1 MTAGFQSA
9 VILVKK
15 IQKETGMSTESLLA
29 DLDSGQKEA
38 ATACF
43 NAVVTA
49 GAGSG
54 KTKALASRYAWLVME
69 QGYKVDEILT
79 LTFTNKA
86 VNEMY
91 SRIYSL
97 LTEQQDNERARK
109 AVEEFHKAR
118 ILTLDAFSA
127 AIART
132 ASSRYGISPDFTS
145 DLQGVQELAMETAL
159 PFVLAHRDNPAIQ
172 AIIADRKIRTVA
184 KELFADTVL
193 LHSPIS
199 RPLDYNSF
207 IRRQHEEIL
216 FQWNKK
222 TAEMGTLIGVIQQE
236 LENVTKKTV
245 NLYINLYNVLGT
257 SPPGPPDITP
267 LLENTGGSPELRHR
281 VGAYI
286 TWLQNLLAVS
296 LSGKHSDEFTI
307 IKESIKE
314 ARTLFA
320 ELGAF
325 ANTALQSSIIAELF
339 PLIDEF
345 RQEFNRQKRKAGILT
360 FDDIAHLA
368 VDALSQF
375 PDIRKA
381 YKDTCKSVMVDEFQD
396 NNKLQRDLIFL
407 LAENPD
413 RDAEGIPRPEELRK
427 DVMFFVGDEK
437 QSIYRF
443 RGADVSVFRTL
454 ADTLSPGGEK
464 QRGGGTLSLI
474 RNYRSSPVLV
484 DAFNRFFGG
493 LAPVCG
499 TLSAVPETDMPLPGA
514 VFLPDDEDLP
524 GYEAAY
530 HRVYA
535 GAESITDDPR
545 SPQVHFCFLDKDRLD
560 KNDPGFPS
568 DYELEAAYIA
578 ERIREMVEGA
588 CKIRERNPNG
598 IGYRPCTYGDFAILQ
613 RSYAHQSILE
623 KQCKNFSVP
632 FSADRPAGIFND
644 APVNDLL
651 MYLRLLVYPEDRLAY
666 AALIRSPF
674 TRLSDLTLSVCL
686 LSGSVIPFDEALEND
701 IPPEEQELYRLAR
714 QRYGDM
720 AEAARTLSVTDL
732 LLKLWYDEGYRYET
746 LWSRTSQIYAEL
758 FDLFFEAARN
768 MDSRGKS
775 LADFLDY
782 MDDLVNQEEKLDDL
796 NLPPAEGSSG
806 VRIMSIHKSKGLEF
820 PVVFIYGCGSKK
832 KAQSNSETVYFN
844 EQWGIS
850 INLPPADELPGSFE
864 NYFFSLSREEENMK
878 ETAELRRLLYVAM
891 TRAESC
897 LFLTASLPKSDKKE
911 KDEQTGNGEYTVQS
925 VKERLAY
932 LNAKNSFSGSIYS
945 FLDLILPPLVLAEGE
960 CPPFTIEKIP
970 IYTRKEIYLAAH
982 RSHSGRPV
990 SMTEAAAS
998 AAQYYA
1004 NAETIITPPPP
1015 LISVSA
1021 SKLQRAGPHTPA
1033 GSITVAAD
1041 GDEQTGDALL
1051 GGILSR
1057 AGIEAADFG
1066 TIVHSFLEDRF
1077 KGVTPQIP
1085 PRILARLEDKDIPL
1099 IREAAERMAQGFLD
1113 SELGNLSLKA
1123 AYRESE
1129 FPIITLA
1136 DTGTGKIP
1144 VLGQIDLLFESDGV
1158 MYITDFKTDRIE
1170 EPERHLVQLA
1180 VYARA
1185 VSDIFE
1191 KPVRA
1196 WLFYLRSSNAV
1207 EVTEQVRNIPLIID
1221 LENSNAR

>member
-1 MTAGFQSA
+1 
-9 VILVKK
+9 
-15 IQKETGMSTESLLA
+15 MSIESLLA
-29 DLDSGQKEA
+29 DLDSEQKEA

-69 QGYKVDEILT
+69 KGYKVDEILT
-79 LTFTNKA
+79 LTFTNKV

-97 LTEQQDNERARK
+97 LAEQQDNERARE

-145 DLQGVQELAMETAL
+145 DLQGVQELALETAL

-193 LHSPIS
+193 LYCPIS

-207 IRRQHEEIL
+207 IQRQRDEIL
-216 FQWNKK
+216 FQWNSK
-222 TAEMGTLIGVIQQE
+222 TVEMRQLINIMRRE

-245 NLYINLYNVLGT
+245 NLYINLYNVLGA
-257 SPPGPPDITP
+257 SPPEPPEPPDITP
-267 LLENTGGSPELRHR
+267 LFENTGSNQELRHR
-281 VGAYI
+281 VGVYI
-286 TWLQNLLAVS
+286 TWLQDLLAVS

-314 ARTLFA
+314 ARVLFA

-325 ANTALQSSIIAELF
+325 ANTALQSGIIAELF

-345 RQEFNRQKRKAGILT
+345 RQDFNRQKRKAGILT

-413 RDAEGIPRPEELRK
+413 RDAEGIPLPEELRK

-454 ADTLSPGGEK
+454 ADTLCPCGEK
-464 QRGGGTLSLI
+464 QGTLSLI

-493 LAPVCG
+493 FAPIAR
-499 TLSAVPETDMPLPGA
+499 TLSTGPDTDTPLPGA

-524 GYEAAY
+524 NYEAAY

-535 GAESITDDPR
+535 REESIADAPQF
-545 SPQVHFCFLDKDRLD
+545 PQVHFCFLDKDRLD
-560 KNDPGFPS
+560 RNNPGFPS
-568 DYELEAAYIA
+568 DYELEAAYVA
-578 ERIREMVEGA
+578 EQIRKMVEEDY
-588 CKIRERNPNG
+588 KIRERKPGG
-598 IGYRPCTYGDFAILQ
+598 IELRPCTYGDFVILQ

-623 KQCKNFSVP
+623 KQCKNFGVP
-632 FSADRPAGIFND
+632 FNTDRPAGIFND

-674 TRLSDLTLSVCL
+674 MRLSDLTLSVCL
-686 LSGSVIPFDEALEND
+686 LSSNAVPFDEALEND
-701 IPPEEQELYRLAR
+701 IPPEERELYRLAR
-714 QRYGDM
+714 QRYRAL
-720 AEAARTLSVTDL
+720 AEAARTLPVTDL

-768 MDSRGKS
+768 MDSRGKD

-782 MDDLVNQEEKLDDL
+782 MDNLVSQEEKLDDL
-796 NLPPAEGSSG
+796 NLPPAEGSAG

-820 PVVFIYGCGSKK
+820 PVVFVYGCGSKK
-832 KAQSNSETVYFN
+832 KTQSNSETVYFS

-850 INLPPADELPGSFE
+850 INLPHADELPGPFE
-864 NYFFSLSREEENMK
+864 NYFFSLSREEEDMK

-891 TRAESC
+891 TRAESR

-911 KDEQTGNGEYTVQS
+911 KDEQTGDGEYTVQS
-925 VKERLAY
+925 IKERLAY
-932 LNAKNSFSGSIYS
+932 LNAKHSFNGLIHS
-945 FLDLILPPLVLAEGE
+945 FLDLILPPLVMAENE
-960 CPPFTIEKIP
+960 NPVFTIEKIP
-970 IYTRKEIYLAAH
+970 IYTREEIRLAAH
-982 RSHSGRPV
+982 RSRSNRPV

-1004 NAETIITPPPP
+1004 NAETITTPPPP

-1021 SKLQRAGPHTPA
+1021 SSLQSAGLYTPA
-1033 GSITVAAD
+1033 ESITAAAG
-1041 GDEQTGDALL
+1041 GDKQAGDASLD
-1051 GGILSR
+1051 GILSR
-1057 AGIEAADFG
+1057 AGLEAADFG
-1066 TIVHSFLEDRF
+1066 TIVHSFLEGRF
-1077 KGVTPQIP
+1077 KGVTSQIP
-1085 PRILARLEDKDIPL
+1085 PRILARLEDRDVLL
-1099 IREAAERMAQGFLD
+1099 IRESAEHMAQGFFN
-1113 SELGNLSLKA
+1113 SELGNLSLKG

-1136 DTGTGKIP
+1136 DTRTGKIP
-1144 VLGQIDLLFESDGV
+1144 VSGQIDLLFESDGV

-1170 EPERHLVQLA
+1170 EPEHHLAQMA
-1180 VYARA
+1180 VYTRA

-1191 KPVRA
+1191 KPVRT
-1196 WLFYLRSSNAV
+1196 WLFYLRGSNAV
-1207 EVTEQVRNIPLIID
+1207 EVTEQVQNIHIIVD
-1221 LENSNAR
+1221 PEK